1 MNDTKSE
8 KIVRHSIPGISE
20 YKKLMPISPLRDSR
34 LSYRARGVLAHLMSM
49 SNRWKIMPSHL
60 KIVLKDDTCKS
71 GRLGKDAIQKVMCEL
86 KTHGY
91 VSQTKRRLKDGRWYW
106 ETQLKIEPVKSKAPS
121 NEHSAAGRSIPGKTS
136 NKRVNNSN
144 ILENKDSKPLQE
156 GSSVVGEELDYSYPS
171 IKHHKETIQDVLR
184 LYGDKFSTKTKQ
196 EIIDEASAVLDDVKN
211 GKRNDI
217 VSLSSW
223 VTAICWFAL
232 KGEFIPEH
240 CKRIER
246 WRKHKSDQ
254 KNKNHGM
261 YQEKPE
267 GRKLTKEEGRE
278 QIKKIKEKIG
288 MRIKK

>member
-8 KIVRHSIPGISE
+8 KIVRNSIPDISE

-106 ETQLKIEPVKSKAPS
+106 ETQLKVEPAKETNSS
-121 NEHSAAGRSIPGKTS
+121 NEHSAAGRTISGKIS
-136 NKRVNNSN
+136 NKRVNNSKL
-144 ILENKDSKPLQE
+144 LENKDSKPLQE
-156 GSSVVGEELDYSYPS
+156 DSSAVDEELDYSYPS
-171 IKHHKETIQDVLR
+171 IKIHKETIEDVLR

-196 EIIDEASAVLDDVKN
+196 EIIDEVSAVLDDIKN
-211 GKRNDI
+211 GKRTDI

-254 KNKNHGM
+254 RNRNHGM
-261 YQEKPE
+261 HQEKAE
-267 GRKLTKEEGRE
+267 GRKPTKDEGRE
-278 QIKKIKEKIG
+278 QMQKIKDKIG
-288 MRIKK
+288 MRTK